1 MFRITQNTIN
11 GKYKMKFF
19 IAILPTLFL
28 FSCIDVGPLQ
38 LDNDKS
44 TFVSEII
51 SDTVFTEGIEGPAMN
66 SKGDLFVV
74 NFQRQGTIGILERHS
89 SKFQLYVDL
98 PKGSVGNG
106 IRFDDK
112 DNMYIADYT
121 NHNILFIENGT
132 KNVQIYCTNKAVN
145 QPNDLVLHK
154 SGFGFASDPNWKN
167 KTGNL
172 LRFSKGKLEI
182 IEDNMG
188 TTNGIELSPNGD
200 KLYVNES
207 LQNIIWQY
215 DVDDFGNLSNK
226 TVFIQFHDYGMDGMR
241 CDKRG
246 NIYLARYGKGVISV
260 LDKTGKLLEEI
271 PLHGKKPTNI
281 TFPKGTNKEVYVTI
295 QDKKWIEKI
304 TF

>member
-28 FSCIDVGPLQ
+28 FSCYDVGPLQ
-38 LDNDKS
+38 PDNAKS

-74 NFQRQGTIGILERHS
+74 NFQRQGTIGVLERNS
-89 SKFQLYVDL
+89 SKFQLYVNL
-98 PKGSVGNG
+98 PKESVGNG

-112 DNMYIADYT
+112 DNMYITDYK

-132 KNVQIYCTNKAVN
+132 KNVQVYCTNKSVN
-145 QPNDLVLHK
+145 QPNDITIHK
-154 SGFGFASDPNWKN
+154 GGFGFASDPNWKN
-167 KTGNL
+167 KSGNL

-182 IEDNMG
+182 IENNMG
-188 TTNGIELSPNGD
+188 TTNGIELNPNGD

-207 LQNIIWQY
+207 IQNIIWQY
-215 DVDDFGNLSNK
+215 DVDSLGNLSNK
-226 TVFIQFHDYGMDGMR
+226 NVFIQFDDYGMDGMR

-246 NIYLARYGKGVISV
+246 NVYLARYGKGVITV
-260 LDKTGKLLEEI
+260 LDKTGKLLDEI

-281 TFPKGTNKEVYVTI
+281 TFPKGTNKEAYVTI
-295 QDKKWIEKI
+295 QDKKWVEKI